1 MDNADTFREVI
12 LLVDDN
18 FDNIELLKKIL
29 QKEGYEI
36 AYAQNGEDALKIVP
50 KLKPH
55 LILMDIMMPGIDGL
69 ETCQKLKENKQTQA
83 IPVIFISAK
92 TRPQDIVKGF
102 DVGGVDYITKPFH
115 INEVL
120 ARVQTQ
126 LQLQK
131 LILQKEKSEE
141 KAKAFAQELERSN
154 RALEEFAYLASHD
167 LQAPLRKI
175 ITFGDRLKEQSSNI
189 DNKGKDYL
197 DRMQKAAMRMKTFI
211 DDLLEY
217 SSATSIPKPYK
228 LVDLG
233 KLAQQVCEDLGLQIK
248 NSNTTVEIEALPT
261 LKIDSHQF
269 STVLQNLISNAIKYH
284 REDVPPVINLT
295 SSYDDEEK
303 VWNIKVADNGIGIE
317 EKYFER
323 IFKLFQRLH
332 GKSSYEGTGIGLA
345 ICKKV
350 VNSYGGEIVVESQI
364 NKGSS
369 FIIKLPDTTQSEN
382 TFSPHL

>member
-1 MDNADTFREVI
+1 MNNADTFKEVI

-18 FDNIELLKKIL
+18 FANIDLLRRIL

-36 AYAQNGEDALKIVP
+36 AYAPNGEDALKLVP

-55 LILMDIMMPGIDGL
+55 LILLDIMMPGIDGL
-69 ETCQKLKENKQTQA
+69 ETCQKLKENKQTQK

-102 DVGGVDYITKPFH
+102 DVGGADYITKPFY

-126 LQLQK
+126 LQLQS

-154 RALEEFAYLASHD
+154 KALEEFAYLASHD

-175 ITFGDRLKEQSSNI
+175 IAFGDRLKEQSSNI
-189 DNKGKDYL
+189 DEKGKDYL
-197 DRMQKAAMRMKTFI
+197 DRMQNAAMRMKIFI

-217 SSATSIPKPYK
+217 SCATSTPKPYK
-228 LVDLG
+228 LVDLS

-248 NSNTTVEIEALPT
+248 NSNTTIEIEKLPT
-261 LKIDSHQF
+261 LKIDPNQF

-284 REDVPPVINLT
+284 REDVPPIINLT
-295 SSYDDEEK
+295 SSYDNEEK
-303 VWNIKVADNGIGIE
+303 AWNIKIADNGIGIE

-350 VNSYGGEIVVESQI
+350 VNNYGGEIAVESQI

-369 FIIKLPDTTQSEN
+369 FIIKLPDIKQSEN
-382 TFSPHL
+382 TFS